1 MNWLKSKK
9 LLNKFG
15 INFNLAKMTVGDQ
28 VRFFSA
34 INGFLKNGFSLL
46 DALDFYSTLNDKDKM
61 MSNEIRRKLSSGSS
75 FSNSVQCLV
84 NNNLYYQIKIA
95 EYHGNLIESL
105 DKINQFLIIKK
116 HQKEKLISLLI
127 YPFFLL
133 VLLLGII
140 TTVHLFI
147 TPQLHEPAQNH
158 GFHGIK
164 WELVGLGIIMASMII
179 LSLIRYRQ
187 MNKVDRVNL
196 MFKIPVI
203 KRLYHYYYAY
213 YLSSNLALM
222 MRCGMDFRQIIDFM
236 CKMKRNLVLESLGK
250 EIKRLINYGG
260 DRHELKSKFSF
271 IPLKMLILMDSGDSS
286 QVLAQKLESYS
297 RLCFNKLVKLSYRL
311 IGLVQPVMFL
321 IIGLVIAVTY
331 LNMLL
336 PMYDSIKGVY

>member
-1 MNWLKSKK
+1 MNWLKNKK

-15 INFNLAKMTVGDQ
+15 TNFSLAKMTVNDQ
-28 VRFFSA
+28 VKFFSA
-34 INGFLKNGFSLL
+34 MKGFLKNGFSLL
-46 DALDFYSTLNDKDKM
+46 DALDFYGTLSDKDRTV
-61 MSNEIRRKLSSGSS
+61 SNQIKRKLSSGSS
-75 FSNSVQCLV
+75 FSNSIQYLV
-84 NNNLYYQIKIA
+84 NNDLYYQIKIA

-133 VLLLGII
+133 VLLVGII
-140 TTVHLFI
+140 GTIHSFI
-147 TPQLHEPAQNH
+147 TPQLHESAQNH
-158 GFHGIK
+158 GSYDIK
-164 WELVGLGIIMASMII
+164 WELLGLGIIII
-179 LSLIRYRQ
+179 SVISLLLMRYRQ
-187 MNKVDRVNL
+187 MNKVERVNL

-203 KRLYHYYYAY
+203 KHLYHYYYAY
-213 YLSSNLALM
+213 YLSGNLALM
-222 MRCGMDFRQIIDFM
+222 MRCGMDFQQIIDFM
-236 CKMKRNLVLESLGK
+236 CKMRQNLILESLGK

-271 IPLKMLILMDSGDSS
+271 IPLKMLVLMDNGDSS

-311 IGLVQPVMFL
+311 IGLVQPIMFL
-321 IIGLVIAVTY
+321 IIGLVIVITY